1 MSEDI
6 RPESG
11 GIPPRVTIKVPGQS
25 GEVSAAAAGSKKK
38 TARIGLDQ
46 TTADTAALSGAHVE
60 NMGVASKT
68 IRLAPAMTGQL
79 SVSPLPSIGKALSGT
94 FAYDDVKRQTS
105 RIPLEAVLP
114 AIASASAQPGSAAA
128 ASALPKTIK
137 VKRPSISLSP
147 NMNAVKAEETPPSPA
162 VEPTVSTA
170 SKNQTSRVEVTP
182 EMVPEPQQTQ
192 KKTIKIR
199 RADGESRS
207 VEPRN
212 VAIARSG
219 DAVAAGESSASSA
232 GVGQVSQP
240 HGAFIGIAAAAF
252 LVLCFMIYV
261 LAAQAYPN
269 LGWSV

>member
-114 AIASASAQPGSAAA
+114 AIANASSQPGSAAA
-128 ASALPKTIK
+128 ASAIPKTIK

-147 NMNAVKAEETPPSPA
+147 SMNAARVEEAPPPA
-162 VEPTVSTA
+162 VEPPVSMA
-170 SKNQTSRVEVTP
+170 SKNQTSRVDVTP
-182 EMVPEPQQTQ
+182 EMIPEPQQTQ

-219 DAVAAGESSASSA
+219 EAAAADSSASSMA
-232 GVGQVSQP
+232 AVGQVAQP

-261 LAAQAYPN
+261 LAAQAYPH